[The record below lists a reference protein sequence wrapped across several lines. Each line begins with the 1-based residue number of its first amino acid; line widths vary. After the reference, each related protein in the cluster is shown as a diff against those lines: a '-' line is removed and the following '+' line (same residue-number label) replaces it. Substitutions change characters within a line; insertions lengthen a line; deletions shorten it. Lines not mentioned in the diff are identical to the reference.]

1 MITRA
6 AFGLAALLLSAP
18 LATAAFAADFDG
30 SAQAAHWHARMHHGH
45 HHHHHHAFLHH
56 RHHHHHA
63 WAVGAHRRVLYRNPA
78 YSARWAQPSAVAAHG
93 WYGRR
98 YAYAYA
104 ARPVA
109 YRYAYPVAGS
119 YVGGGLI
126 GALYNQPSCYCR

>member
-6 AFGLAALLLSAP
+6 ALGLAALLVSAP
-18 LATAAFAADFDG
+18 LATAAYAADWDG

-45 HHHHHHAFLHH
+45 HDHYAMHQ

-63 WAVGAHRRVLYRNPA
+63 WVGAHRRVLYRNPA
-78 YSARWAQPSAVAAHG
+78 YSARWARPSPVAAHG
-93 WYGRR
+93 WYDRQYG
-98 YAYAYA
+98 YAV
-104 ARPVA
+104 RPVS